1 MSAKKLILINHVYQI
16 QKHLKDI
23 RTQEFREI
31 ICDHENSRYVFH
43 LNSMFFNCL
52 TNSMSFVDDML
63 RALMM
68 LKIFEQCYCFLIV
81 RIDQTRF

>member
-1 MSAKKLILINHVYQI
+1 MFAKKLILIDHVYQI

-23 RTQEFREI
+23 RTQRFREI
-31 ICDHENSRYVFH
+31 ICDHESNRYVFH
-43 LNSMFFNCL
+43 LNNMFLNCL

-68 LKIFEQCYCFLIV
+68 FKVFEQCYCSLIV
-81 RIDQTRF
+81 RID